1 MASKSPKTDSVTSKP
16 TRKFKTGDV
25 SITRNALARIGF
37 DESFKA
43 LVRHVSGDWGE
54 LCDDDRKAN
63 EVALKDGSRL
73 ISVYWTEADV
83 KFYIITEADRSYTTV
98 LLPEDY

>member
-1 MASKSPKTDSVTSKP
+1 MGTPKF
-16 TRKFKTGDV
+16 RTGDV
-25 SITRNALARIGF
+25 YITQNALAKIGF
-37 DESFKA
+37 EESFKA
-43 LVRHVSGDWGE
+43 LARHVAGDWGE
-54 LCDDDRKAN
+54 LCEADRTAN

-73 ISVYWTEADV
+73 LSVYWTAADV